1 MNELSTL
8 SPMPLEGALWSGFD
22 GANRSP
28 MRGEV
33 WWQTLETKDELDSY
47 SREELQRKIRWANA
61 NTGII
66 RGFINNGA
74 DLIGFQRPRVL
85 SEDAEWVIAAQ
96 ESIAER
102 MLTPE
107 LFDFAGD
114 FDLEDA
120 QPMLNRA
127 MLKDAD
133 ALAVFTNAKDGGSM
147 VAFYEAHQL
156 CNPTAASSNWRDG
169 VRYEGSRKVAYGV
182 KDPASGKVKVID
194 AKHCFYYA
202 ELESP
207 GHGRAIPRLAHA
219 VNNAIDIT
227 ETRGFV
233 KAGIKT
239 ASLFGAVI
247 ENPGQHIPAGR
258 QGMVGGLA
266 TGTNGVTG
274 EKFEVARVWNPAQ
287 VTELAPGRTMKVL
300 SDARPHP
307 NQMEF
312 EAALVREMSIGF
324 GLHPEVIYHMQ
335 RLTGPGVRFVLDVTD
350 RWIKAR
356 QKIQKRFVTR
366 VVRRYLACEIDRGR
380 LPMPKDGIWWRLKMV
395 PQRSLTIDRGQVSR
409 ARLDEIDAGVGT
421 WEGWEEIDEM
431 PWQDRADQRM
441 REFAYVKA
449 TAPLIGKEYG
459 VELKHDEVFRGRQG
473 AAAMPAAADE
483 KDTKKKDESNDQEE
497 P

>member
-1 MNELSTL
+1 
-8 SPMPLEGALWSGFD
+8 MPVAGALFSGFD

-33 WWQTLETKDELDSY
+33 WWPSLETRDELDGF
-47 SREELQRKIRWANA
+47 SRDEIQRKLRWANA

-85 SEDAEWVIAAQ
+85 SPDAAYVSAAQ
-96 ESIAER
+96 ESIDDR
-102 MLTPE
+102 LMSPE

-114 FDLEDA
+114 FDLQAA
-120 QPMLNRA
+120 QPMLNRC

-133 ALAVFTNAKDGGSM
+133 ALVVFTNAKDGGSM
-147 VAFYEAHQL
+147 VAVYEAHQL
-156 CNPTAASSNWRDG
+156 CDPPHADSNWRDG
-169 VRYEGSRKVAYGV
+169 VRYQGSRKVAYGV
-182 KDPASGKVKVID
+182 RDTESGKVAVIE

-202 ELESP
+202 EMESP
-207 GHGRAIPRLAHA
+207 GHGRAIPRLTHA
-219 VNNAIDIT
+219 INNAIDIT

-247 ENPGQHIPAGR
+247 ENSGQNIPAGR

-266 TGTNGVTG
+266 TGTSAATG
-274 EKFEVARVWNPAQ
+274 DKFEVARVWNPAQ
-287 VTELAPGRTMKVL
+287 VPELAAGRTMKVL

-312 EAALVREMSIGF
+312 EAALVREMAIGF

-335 RLTGPGVRFVLDVTD
+335 KLTGPGVRFVLDVTD

-356 QKIQKRFVTR
+356 QQIQRRFVNR

-380 LPMPKDGIWWRLKMV
+380 LAMPADGIWWRLKLV

-421 WEGWEEIDEM
+421 WEGWEEIDEV

-441 REFAYVKA
+441 RESAYVKA
-449 TAPLIGKEYG
+449 TAPKIGAEYG
-459 VELKHDEVFRGRQG
+459 VELSHDEVFKGRQG
-473 AAAMPAAADE
+473 VAAMPAAAE
-483 KDTKKKDESNDQEE
+483 KKGKNQNNEDDEE